1 MAQTVLRQVLIL
13 AVMMMLGFLLG
24 KRGKVDRKGADILSM
39 LLLDVFFPCNILAA
53 ASGDFGDM
61 PFSQVIKIALAYMSC
76 FILFTL
82 LAKPIAKLL
91 RLNEDDSLVFTRSVA
106 YPNNGFVGIPL
117 CTAVF
122 GTEGTV
128 LGSLSVPCATLYMF
142 LFIMQSFRREKDHNL
157 KQQLKSMLTPMN
169 ISAVLMIIML
179 ATGWKFTGA
188 PLQFLSSLANCVLP
202 TSMIIIGCLLSDSP
216 RTRAD
221 LPQYRFAAQ
230 INGGSLL
237 NYGTLDGGFY
247 TAAGVLPPCK
257 YFCVTN
263 MPLDDQWTDQQAV
276 LKAGA
281 VDYVVALTGDLHGD
295 FPQYAVIDRCS
306 YDGGEGEVTWYLYQL
321 QR

>member
-1 MAQTVLRQVLIL
+1 MAQTVLQQVLIL
-13 AVMMMLGFLLG
+13 AAMMMLGFLLG
-24 KRGKVDRKGADILSM
+24 KLGKVERKGADLLSM

-142 LFIMQSFRREKDHNL
+142 LFIMQSFRREK
-157 KQQLKSMLTPMN
+157 
-169 ISAVLMIIML
+169 
-179 ATGWKFTGA
+179 
-188 PLQFLSSLANCVLP
+188 
-202 TSMIIIGCLLSDSP
+202 IIISSSSSRACL
-216 RTRAD
+216 RR
-221 LPQYRFAAQ
+221 
-230 INGGSLL
+230 
-237 NYGTLDGGFY
+237 
-247 TAAGVLPPCK
+247 
-257 YFCVTN
+257 
-263 MPLDDQWTDQQAV
+263 
-276 LKAGA
+276 
-281 VDYVVALTGDLHGD
+281 
-295 FPQYAVIDRCS
+295 
-306 YDGGEGEVTWYLYQL
+306 
-321 QR
+321 

>member
-1 MAQTVLRQVLIL
+1 MAQTVLQQVLIL

-24 KRGKVDRKGADILSM
+24 KLGKVDRKGADLLSM

-91 RLNEDDSLVFTRSVA
+91 RLNEDDTLVFTRSVA

-169 ISAVLMIIML
+169 ISAVLMII
-179 ATGWKFTGA
+179 
-188 PLQFLSSLANCVLP
+188 
-202 TSMIIIGCLLSDSP
+202 IIGCLLSGSP
-216 RTRAD
+216 LIDVLKKPILYLIT
-221 LPQYRFAAQ
+221 
-230 INGGSLL
+230 LL
-237 NYGTLDGGFY
+237 RCL
-247 TAAGVLPPCK
+247 V
-257 YFCVTN
+257 
-263 MPLDDQWTDQQAV
+263 MPLIA
-276 LKAGA
+276 
-281 VDYVVALTGDLHGD
+281 
-295 FPQYAVIDRCS
+295 AVILRFTGWNRTVCLCIVMVLGCSVATVISIFGVRYDRS
-306 YDGGEGEVTWYLYQL
+306 PEMASKSVLQSNLLLPVTMPLMMFIAERIL
-321 QR
+321 

>member
-1 MAQTVLRQVLIL
+1 MAQTVLQQVLIL
-13 AVMMMLGFLLG
+13 AAMMMLGFLLG
-24 KRGKVDRKGADILSM
+24 KLGKVDRKGADLLSM
-39 LLLDVFFPCNILAA
+39 LLLDVFFPCNVLAA

-117 CTAVF
+117 CTVVF

-202 TSMIIIGCLLSDSP
+202 TSMIIIGCLLSGSP
-216 RTRAD
+216 LIAAVILRFTGWNRTVCLCIIMVLGCSVATVISIFGVRYDRSPEMASKSVLQSNLL
-221 LPQYRFAAQ
+221 LP
-230 INGGSLL
+230 
-237 NYGTLDGGFY
+237 
-247 TAAGVLPPCK
+247 
-257 YFCVTN
+257 VT
-263 MPLDDQWTDQQAV
+263 MPLMMLIAERI
-276 LKAGA
+276 L
-281 VDYVVALTGDLHGD
+281 
-295 FPQYAVIDRCS
+295 
-306 YDGGEGEVTWYLYQL
+306 
-321 QR
+321 

>member
-1 MAQTVLRQVLIL
+1 MAQTVLQQVLIL
-13 AVMMMLGFLLG
+13 AAMMMLGFLLG
-24 KRGKVDRKGADILSM
+24 KLGKVERKGADLLSM

-82 LAKPIAKLL
+82 LPSPIAKLL

-188 PLQFLSSLANCVLP
+188 PLQFLSSMANCVVP
-202 TSMIIIGCLLSDSP
+202 TSMLIIGCLLSGSP
-216 RTRAD
+216 LID
-221 LPQYRFAAQ
+221 
-230 INGGSLL
+230 
-237 NYGTLDGGFY
+237 
-247 TAAGVLPPCK
+247 
-257 YFCVTN
+257 
-263 MPLDDQWTDQQAV
+263 V
-276 LKAGA
+276 LKKAHFVPHHASALPCHGRSSRRCPALYRLEPHGVPVHRNGA
-281 VDYVVALTGDLHGD
+281 WVQRGRRSSVSSACAMTAR
-295 FPQYAVIDRCS
+295 PRWRARACCNRICCCRSRC
-306 YDGGEGEVTWYLYQL
+306 
-321 QR
+321 R